1 MVNQSMRVCLGP
13 RFLPKLDDRATLKRS
28 EQKVRRL
35 QPRPMYAE
43 RHTIRGLA
51 GATLS
56 KTEFVRDHFLEN
68 VTKLIIV

>member
-1 MVNQSMRVCLGP
+1 MS
-13 RFLPKLDDRATLKRS
+13 KRS

-43 RHTIRGLA
+43 RHTIPGFA

-56 KTEFVRDHFLEN
+56 KTESVRDHFLQN
-68 VTKLIIV
+68 LTKLIIF